1 MPPVM
6 SEFLPIYMNDQLALG
21 ILWREVA
28 WRSQRA
34 NDGTDVGEALRRV
47 ATGITEDVETFE
59 RIMARLGIRRNRV
72 KTVFAV
78 VNERAGRLKL
88 NRRLWSYSPLS
99 RFLELDFLAMG
110 IEGKK
115 LLWANLR
122 DLTPVGERCP
132 DLDFEQLI
140 ERAERQR
147 ADLEPFRVRAGQEAF
162 ADERS

>member
-1 MPPVM
+1 M
-6 SEFLPIYMNDQLALG
+6 SEFLPIYMSDQLALG
-21 ILWREVA
+21 VLWREVA

-34 NDGTDVGEALRRV
+34 NEGTDVGDALRRV

-59 RIMARLGIRRNRV
+59 RIMARLGIPRSRV
-72 KTVFAV
+72 KTTFALV
-78 VNERAGRLKL
+78 SERVGRLKL

-122 DLTPVGERCP
+122 DLGAVGERVP
-132 DLDFEQLI
+132 DVDFGQLI

-147 ADLEPFRVRAGQEAF
+147 ADLEPFRVRAGHAAF
-162 ADERS
+162 GRG